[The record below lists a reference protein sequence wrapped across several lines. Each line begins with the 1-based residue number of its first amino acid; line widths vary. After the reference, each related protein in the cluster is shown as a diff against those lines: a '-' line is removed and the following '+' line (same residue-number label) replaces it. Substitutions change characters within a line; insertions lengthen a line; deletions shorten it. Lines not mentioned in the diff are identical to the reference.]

1 MNPIAADGMSTAT
14 NYQSAEQIA
23 AVRLASMLVV
33 GTPGSNVTARVLISA
48 GTSQVPSGELSLTA
62 TGVIA
67 SSKGEIPFLGTS
79 GEVTVTGGTVSSTL
93 GKLIAP
99 TLMGLVP

>member
-1 MNPIAADGMSTAT
+1 
-14 NYQSAEQIA
+14 
-23 AVRLASMLVV
+23 MLVV
-33 GTPGSNVTARVLISA
+33 GNPGSNVTARVLISG
-48 GTSQVPSGELSLTA
+48 GTSQAPSGELSFTA

-67 SSKGEIPFLGTS
+67 STKGEIPFLGTS
-79 GEVTVTGGTVSSTL
+79 GEVTLTGGTVSSTL